1 MSHVPTLS
9 RCFESAR
16 HWSPWIAALVV
27 AVALTAGAAA
37 QPPGALRVAT
47 FDVDATPAVGTRM
60 AYEVAIRDADLPLR
74 CRGVVISGAGDPIV
88 LCAVDWIG
96 IGNGAH
102 DAFRE
107 GLAAAAGTSADR
119 VAVHALHQHDAP
131 QADFTAE
138 KLLTDLGATGH
149 ERFDGTLARAVIARA
164 AAAIRAA
171 LPQGK
176 ALSHVGCGRA
186 AVAGIA
192 SNRRLIGAD
201 GKLRAWRASATKDA
215 ALRAEPDGTID
226 PFVQALVLFD
236 GATPLAVVTTYATH
250 PMSYYRTAVPG
261 PDFPGIARLLRT
273 QDVPTALH
281 VHFTG
286 AAGNIAAGK
295 YNDGTHANRVILA
308 TRLATGMRQA
318 FEAAVAD
325 RRPVTAADVGFT
337 AVPVRLA
344 PRGDLDRAAL
354 EAKVRDGSDRG
365 TFAAADT
372 LAFLDRARQ
381 GHAIPV
387 SCLRV
392 GRVRML
398 HLPGE
403 LFVEYQLAA
412 QAMRPDLQV
421 MLAAYG
427 DYGPGY
433 IGTAAAYGEGGYEV
447 LPTSSFVGPEAEAP
461 LLAAIRT
468 LLEVK
473 E

>member
-1 MSHVPTLS
+1 M
-9 RCFESAR
+9 
-16 HWSPWIAALVV
+16 
-27 AVALTAGAAA
+27 
-37 QPPGALRVAT
+37 AT
-47 FDVDATPAVGTRM
+47 FDVDATPPVGARM

-74 CRGVVISGAGDPIV
+74 CRGVVIVGSGAPIV
-88 LCAVDWIG
+88 LCAIDWIG

-107 GLAAAAGTSADR
+107 ALAAAAGTSADR

-138 KLLTDLGATGH
+138 KLLADLGATGH

-171 LPQGK
+171 VPEARPLT
-176 ALSHVGCGRA
+176 SVGFGRA
-186 AVAGIA
+186 EVAGIA
-192 SNRRLIGAD
+192 SNRRLVGAD
-201 GKLRAWRASATKDA
+201 GKLRAWRASATKDP

-226 PFVQALVLFD
+226 PFVTALVLSD
-236 GATPLAVVTTYATH
+236 GATPLAVLTAYATH

-286 AAGNIAAGK
+286 AAGNVAAGK
-295 YNDGTHANRVILA
+295 YNDGNHANRVILA

-325 RRPVTAADVGFT
+325 RRPLTAADVGFA
-337 AVPVRLA
+337 AVPVALA
-344 PRGDLDRAAL
+344 ARGDLDRVAL

-372 LAFLDRARQ
+372 LAFLERAGQ

-387 SCLRV
+387 TCLRI
-392 GRVRML
+392 GGVRML

-403 LFVEYQLAA
+403 LFVEYQLLA
-412 QAMRPDLQV
+412 QSLRPDLHV

-433 IGTAAAYGEGGYEV
+433 IGTARAYDEGGYEV
-447 LPTSSFVGPEAEAP
+447 LPTSSFVGPEAEAR
-461 LLAAIRT
+461 LVAAIRT